1 MITITLTPQGQIAKR
16 VVLTILRFFWAS
28 FVFIVTVLFALVCFL
43 FGTPGKKQSS
53 SEGRKSQ
60 GRNQKLPENPI
71 PQKPAKRLSQEVVYE
86 PTAYVIT
93 LASDELH
100 FREKIAALR
109 RSGYRW
115 HSGLNAWALPKVRL
129 GNNHQNFEKIIGEL
143 KRVGYKWNGSCWTL
157 YFPPS
162 IRK

>member
-1 MITITLTPQGQIAKR
+1 MIIIALTPRGQIAKR
-16 VVLTILRFFWAS
+16 VVLKILRFFWAS
-28 FVFIVTVLFALVCFL
+28 FVFILKVFFAFVCFL

-53 SEGRKSQ
+53 TE
-60 GRNQKLPENPI
+60 GRNQKLPEKAI
-71 PQKPAKRLSQEVVYE
+71 PQKPAKRLSQYVVYE

-115 HSGLNAWALPKVRL
+115 HSGLNAWAFPKVRL
-129 GNNHQNFEKIIGEL
+129 GNNHQNFDKIIGEL
-143 KRVGYKWNGSCWTL
+143 KRAGYKWNGSCWTL

-162 IRK
+162 IRSRES